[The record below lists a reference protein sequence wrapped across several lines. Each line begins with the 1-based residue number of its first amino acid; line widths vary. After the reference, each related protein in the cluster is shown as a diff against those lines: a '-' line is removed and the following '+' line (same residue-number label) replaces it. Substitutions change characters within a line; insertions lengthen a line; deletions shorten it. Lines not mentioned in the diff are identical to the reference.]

1 MTLSPQQVLTE
12 VNARA
17 QAIKTL
23 KGDGTITIDS
33 QEGSNS
39 ASFEVFL
46 KKPDSVRVELQ
57 GPFGLHLGTL
67 SLTKETFIF
76 YDRRENVAITGIP
89 NGKTL
94 QSLFRLNLEYQEIM
108 DIFTGEFFSYRQA
121 DSLLKFAI
129 QDDQYVFHYRSGSDV
144 TEYEIDGT
152 YFYVS
157 GFRVLDGEGNPQT
170 YSMTQRPFE
179 ENVFSLPSFLRI
191 VFAAERRSVTIVYD
205 NIELNV
211 PVRCSFSLPDNI
223 QILSR

>member
-1 MTLSPQQVLTE
+1 
-12 VNARA
+12 
-17 QAIKTL
+17 
-23 KGDGTITIDS
+23 
-33 QEGSNS
+33 
-39 ASFEVFL
+39 
-46 KKPDSVRVELQ
+46 
-57 GPFGLHLGTL
+57 
-67 SLTKETFIF
+67 
-76 YDRRENVAITGIP
+76 
-89 NGKTL
+89 
-94 QSLFRLNLEYQEIM
+94 M